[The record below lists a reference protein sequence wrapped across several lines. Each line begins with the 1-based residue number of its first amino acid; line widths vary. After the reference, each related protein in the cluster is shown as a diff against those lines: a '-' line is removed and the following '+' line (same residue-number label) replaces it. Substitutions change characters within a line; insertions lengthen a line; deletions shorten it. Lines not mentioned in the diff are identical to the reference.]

1 MSVTHRESQ
10 CQSHYFW
17 ATQHGFKARPGLVHV
32 QGASRAPDVQC
43 IFYTAGVR
51 AAFKPMRMQT
61 LMNLKN
67 CIPEEKKR
75 SVVYEVPCKDCSK
88 TYTGETKRA
97 LKVILSEHKQA
108 VSINSL
114 HYIARTLKQ

>member
-1 MSVTHRESQ
+1 MYDVSTTKVFVSYKTEMYRER
-10 CQSHYFW
+10 F
-17 ATQHGFKARPGLVHV
+17 G
-32 QGASRAPDVQC
+32 
-43 IFYTAGVR
+43 FYTAGVR
-51 AAFKPMRMQT
+51 AAFKPMRTQT

-67 CIPEEKKR
+67 RIPEEKKR

-97 LKVILSEHKQA
+97 LKVILSKHKQA
-108 VSINSL
+108 VSINLL